1 MSRLLQLWRA
11 ARAGSVVRPP
21 PPVRP
26 FVLPDFVGDG
36 APQIAVGESLG
47 WLNSTFSGLW
57 PNVNAAVQ
65 KIMHEQVT
73 QQFQESMPSMFRN
86 AHFSEFTLG
95 TVPPVLGPVRVYQ
108 MDDSLRMTLG
118 ISYES
123 DVEISLQVGVMSVGV
138 KTLRFSGELVVRLEQ
153 LLNEVPVV
161 GGIVIYFL
169 NPPRIDF
176 TLTGLGMGAEIPGL
190 RGLIR
195 RSLDNAVSSNLVL
208 PNQIALPLGTEAQGV
223 DRAEL
228 MIAKP
233 LGLLRVTAVRAEG
246 LSSPDWEGAGKEAAD
261 AYVVVKSA
269 DQRWESSTVEGSQDP
284 EWPEESG
291 DLFVYDHEQRIWASV
306 FDHDHMETT
315 DFLGASKDHSIREV
329 LQSDGAMMLH
339 STEHAEDD
347 DDLRGELTMRFRFL
361 EFVLDELCGDKL
373 VLCVKVDTLS
383 LPPHF
388 AGRAQLI
395 ARIDAAGLVKA
406 TSFGREAVRHEGS
419 VVVSDLLRDVV
430 VRAAAK
436 GLSVEDIA
444 EITALDGDDVDAV
457 LGGGEVAEDAV
468 LAKTRRLVHV
478 ESCLFLAFPAELME
492 EGVTVELEV
501 ADKKGTVLASE
512 QFSLSTLTEDEHF
525 SSDQLLEMPCTDE
538 GEDSVEAHV
547 RLTLMGTREADH
559 EW

>member
-1 MSRLLQLWRA
+1 
-11 ARAGSVVRPP
+11 
-21 PPVRP
+21 
-26 FVLPDFVGDG
+26 
-36 APQIAVGESLG
+36 
-47 WLNSTFSGLW
+47 
-57 PNVNAAVQ
+57 
-65 KIMHEQVT
+65 
-73 QQFQESMPSMFRN
+73 
-86 AHFSEFTLG
+86 
-95 TVPPVLGPVRVYQ
+95 
-108 MDDSLRMTLG
+108 
-118 ISYES
+118 
-123 DVEISLQVGVMSVGV
+123 
-138 KTLRFSGELVVRLEQ
+138 
-153 LLNEVPVV
+153 
-161 GGIVIYFL
+161 
-169 NPPRIDF
+169 
-176 TLTGLGMGAEIPGL
+176 MG
-190 RGLIR
+190 
-195 RSLDNAVSSNLVL
+195 
-208 PNQIALPLGTEAQGV
+208 GV